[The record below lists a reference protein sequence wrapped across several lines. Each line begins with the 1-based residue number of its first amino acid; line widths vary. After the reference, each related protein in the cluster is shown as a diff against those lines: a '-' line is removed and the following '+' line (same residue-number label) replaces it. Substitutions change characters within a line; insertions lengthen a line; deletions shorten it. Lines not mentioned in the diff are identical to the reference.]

1 MNKLL
6 EGKKG
11 LENLLRDWSIAKIQ
25 GEYRDAFVDKSI
37 CISSCANV
45 FMDCD
50 VPNFSIVGERL
61 ACDKNIV
68 IKVAWIGY
76 SIKINGD
83 RFPYS
88 TDDYSTDQKKD
99 FELGFEYMPAII
111 AHGLEYVEHLIRLEE
126 EKEGKEDE
134 VESKTISIQTA

>member
-6 EGKKG
+6 KGKIM
-11 LENLLRDWSIAKIQ
+11 LQNLLRDWSIAKIQ
-25 GEYRDAFVDKSI
+25 GEYRDSFLDKSL
-37 CISSCANV
+37 CISTCTNV

-50 VPNFSIVGERL
+50 VPYFSIVGERL

-68 IKVAWIGY
+68 IKVAWISY

-83 RFPYS
+83 QIPYS
-88 TDDYSTDQKKD
+88 ADDYSPDQKKD

-111 AHGLEYVEHLIRLEE
+111 AHGLEYVENLMGLE
-126 EKEGKEDE
+126 EKEEGMDE
-134 VESKTISIQTA
+134 VESKTVSLQTA